1 MNALRPDVS
10 TPGGVR
16 GDVLQ
21 YLSFILHGQEY
32 AVDILRVQEIRE
44 WGPTT
49 PIPNSAGFVRG
60 VMNLRGSVVPVVDL
74 RLRLGLPEVTYDAQ
88 TVVIVLRVLSPERDR
103 IMGVVVDAVAEV
115 HDLAPQAI
123 LPPPEV
129 TAQGLEGFVLGL
141 VDSKGQLLTI
151 LDFDRLLDTSLM
163 LVDAAGSVSS

>member
-1 MNALRPDVS
+1 MNAPVTQVS
-10 TPGGVR
+10 APGAAQGAL
-16 GDVLQ
+16 LQ
-21 YLSFILHGQEY
+21 YLSFILHDQHY

-49 PIPNSAGFVRG
+49 PIPNSAPFVRG
-60 VMNLRGSVVPVVDL
+60 VMNLRGAVVPVIDL
-74 RLRLGLPEVTYDAQ
+74 RLRLGMPEATYDAQ
-88 TVVIVLRVLSPERDR
+88 TVVIVLRVLSPERER

-141 VDSKGQLLTI
+141 VDCDGQLLTI

-163 LVDAAGSVSS
+163 LVTE